1 MNRTIIGVLAF
12 VIGVLVSFFW
22 LQETK
27 VKPQSEKLK
36 VLEAQSHKVSPT
48 PVPCAQWETLSDGTR
63 VLKAWEKLGPEW
75 PQIALFYLSND
86 LHQKFE
92 KNASDFLNDRKIF
105 PVPVQPKASMMTLRP
120 GTKEYSGA
128 WVATCGHH
136 ADSTTN
142 CASFIAEGESASKP
156 EKKQ

>member
-1 MNRTIIGVLAF
+1 MNRTVIGVLAF

-27 VKPQSEKLK
+27 VRPLDVKLK
-36 VLEAQSHKVSPT
+36 AVEAQTHQVPPT
-48 PVPCAQWETLSDGTR
+48 PAPCAQWETLADGTK
-63 VLKAWEKLGPEW
+63 VLKMWEKLGPDW

-86 LHQKFE
+86 LYQKL
-92 KNASDFLNDRKIF
+92 KNSPSDFVNDRKIF
-105 PVPVQPKASMMTLRP
+105 PVPVQPKASMTAGP
-120 GTKEYSGA
+120 ATKQYSGA
-128 WVATCGHH
+128 WVVMCGHH

-142 CASFIAEGESASKP
+142 CASFAAENVSVSKP